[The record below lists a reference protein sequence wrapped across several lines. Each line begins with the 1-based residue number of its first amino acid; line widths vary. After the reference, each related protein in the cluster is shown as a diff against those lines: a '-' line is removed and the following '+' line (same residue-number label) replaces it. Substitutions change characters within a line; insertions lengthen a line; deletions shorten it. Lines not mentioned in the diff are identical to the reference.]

1 MPPKWPATC
10 AHWLRSKIS
19 DARSQKPEVGPL
31 ISDLWYLRFSA
42 RRAWRVSAGQ
52 VGRMM
57 SAFVCG
63 KYLVPEAR
71 SQKPE
76 GGLPTSVLWPQVSP
90 ANAGIQIIRV
100 IREIRV
106 QI

>member
-1 MPPKWPATC
+1 
-10 AHWLRSKIS
+10 
-19 DARSQKPEVGPL
+19 
-31 ISDLWYLRFSA
+31 
-42 RRAWRVSAGQ
+42 
-52 VGRMM
+52 MM